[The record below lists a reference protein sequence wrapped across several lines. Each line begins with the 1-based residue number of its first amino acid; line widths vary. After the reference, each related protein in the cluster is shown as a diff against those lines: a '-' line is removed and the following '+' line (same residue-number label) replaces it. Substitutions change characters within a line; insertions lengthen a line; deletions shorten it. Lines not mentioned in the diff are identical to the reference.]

1 MPPSRRTPAHM
12 DPPACKSA
20 VALPTASSAYATV
33 CTLAPEA
40 SSLSTRAPFS
50 SIRGARDQDQD
61 QGSHIKSGLIM
72 HHDCARV
79 LISQRPSMHTQA
91 YSTVGLHRPAL
102 NQHPTPSGPGPHA
115 CNTAG
120 RWHRAAPHCTA
131 HLRDA
136 EISSVEI
143 ASRHESGTSMHVVD
157 DRWR

>member
-20 VALPTASSAYATV
+20 VALPTASSTYATV

-91 YSTVGLHRPAL
+91 YSTVGLHSNSTQLHPGQGRTHAIPRVAGTALHRTAPPA
-102 NQHPTPSGPGPHA
+102 SGTQRSPAWRLHHA
-115 CNTAG
+115 T
-120 RWHRAAPHCTA
+120 RAALSCT
-131 HLRDA
+131 LSTIVGA
-136 EISSVEI
+136 E
-143 ASRHESGTSMHVVD
+143 
-157 DRWR
+157 